1 MSSIRNRLLLWIG
14 KILDQ
19 SSVVLVFVQCPRFPV
34 VSKITVSIILYTGQW
49 FILYDLYSMIHTVWF
64 FDRFW
69 PSTLICIC
77 LSFLQANWL
86 INGCNQI
93 CHIWFKPQN
102 EILFSICGFIISIQA
117 VSKMR
122 LLMVFHTFILNDH
135 CQNRVWK
142 TWKIIVSKLLDS
154 AIQNF
159 FDKNADKSTL

>member
-1 MSSIRNRLLLWIG
+1 MSKIRNRLLLWIG
-14 KILDQ
+14 KILDKC
-19 SSVVLVFVQCPRFPV
+19 SVVLVFLECPRFPV
-34 VSKITVSIILYTGQW
+34 VNKTTVSIILYNGHW
-49 FILYDLYSMIHTVWF
+49 FILYDLYSMIPRVWSF
-64 FDRFW
+64 YRFW
-69 PSTLICIC
+69 LSTLNRIF

-86 INGCNQI
+86 MNGCNRI